1 MSATPQD
8 RPPTNHRKRLARQGP
23 AIAGEQPKK
32 RGIAEANDCVVVT
45 ENERDFAGV
54 KLFKPDCRRR
64 VARAATPAGPRVV
77 SAFEK
82 SARQPTLQAWRLAPR
97 VGIGLS

>member
-32 RGIAEANDCVVVT
+32 GGILNALRRSPLVG
-45 ENERDFAGV
+45 AG
-54 KLFKPDCRRR
+54 LDLSRP
-64 VARAATPAGPRVV
+64 ATPG
-77 SAFEK
+77 
-82 SARQPTLQAWRLAPR
+82 RQ
-97 VGIGLS
+97 S

>member
-8 RPPTNHRKRLARQGP
+8 RPPTNHRKRLARQGPDSAQVRATVRP

-54 KLFKPDCRRR
+54 KLFNPLRGK
-64 VARAATPAGPRVV
+64 
-77 SAFEK
+77 
-82 SARQPTLQAWRLAPR
+82 
-97 VGIGLS
+97 